1 MKLSK
6 LSTAI
11 LVALTTNQAYATTE
25 LKQVVVTA
33 NKTSQTLEQITS
45 NIHVI
50 TSEEIEAKHYK
61 SIAEALNEVSG
72 ISFTRNGGLGTATS
86 VLLRGSAT
94 DRVLV
99 LIDGIRT
106 NDPTSTSGS
115 DFAHIAMANIERIE
129 IIKGAQSGVW
139 GSDAAAGVINI
150 ITKDNKITEVNTEIG
165 SYGTQKLS
173 LSTGKKINDVTLSLS
188 AQRLETDGFSSQA
201 PAGTDIDLYEDD
213 PYKNTSLIAKIK
225 YDINANSY
233 IALSHNYTDTDA
245 SYDGW
250 NAPNSIQRS
259 TSLTNLTN
267 LTLKRNNTNL
277 TLQQSLFEVEQLDA
291 SLKDL
296 VKGKVQSVQITQQI
310 NALLLGAEHLINTA
324 DIDKDSTADIDKTDT
339 KNSDSTD
346 ANAVFATHYFQV
358 GNVTF
363 NEALRWDSY
372 SNFDA
377 ELTGKLGIKYA
388 ISPTNAIALNYGTAY
403 NAPTLIEMI
412 NPWGT
417 SNQNLEPEKSKEFSI
432 DYSASN
438 FKVSLFDKRIT
449 NLIGWDRESSQFQN
463 LDGTSKIRGYEVEYT
478 ASFNQVDLSANYTR
492 LVLAENAD
500 GDPLARRPETQAGL
514 NINWYATSNLDFN
527 VSAQYIGERS
537 EGGDTQFYSVW
548 NTTVNYQINKN
559 TSTYLKIANLT
570 DTYYQVIDGYAT
582 AERSF
587 YTGLKVTF

>member
-1 MKLSK
+1 MKVSK

-11 LVALTTNQAYATTE
+11 LVALTANQAYATTE

-45 NIHVI
+45 NVHII

-61 SIAEALNEVSG
+61 SITEALNEVSG
-72 ISFTRNGGLGTATS
+72 ISFTRNGGLGTSTS
-86 VLLRGSAT
+86 VFLRGSST
-94 DRVLV
+94 NRVLV
-99 LIDGIRT
+99 LIDGVRT
-106 NDPTSTSGS
+106 NDPTSTAGS
-115 DFAHIAMANIERIE
+115 DFSHIAMANIERIE

-150 ITKDNKITEVNTEIG
+150 ITKDNKITEVTTEIG

-173 LSTGKKINDVTLSLS
+173 LSTGKKINDVTFSFS

-213 PYKNTSLIAKIK
+213 PYKSTNVIAKIK
-225 YDINANSY
+225 YDITPNSS

-250 NAPNSIQRS
+250 NAPDSTQRS

-267 LTLKRNNTNL
+267 LTLKRNNTNIA
-277 TLQQSLFEVEQLDA
+277 LQQSLFEVEQLD
-291 SLKDL
+291 SSSKDL
-296 VKGKVQSVQITQQI
+296 VEGKVQSVQITHQI
-310 NALLLGAEHLINTA
+310 NSLLLGAEHLVNTA
-324 DIDKDSTADIDKTDT
+324 DIDKSGTQNSESTNA
-339 KNSDSTD
+339 NSIFGT
-346 ANAVFATHYFQV
+346 NTHSA
-358 GNVTF
+358 GNFTF

-377 ELTGKLGIKYA
+377 EVTGKIGVKYA
-388 ISPTNAIALNYGTAY
+388 INPHHSIALNYGTAY

-417 SNQNLEPEKSKEFSI
+417 GNQNLEAEKSKEFSI

-438 FKVSLFDKRIT
+438 FRVSLFDKRIT
-449 NLIGWDRESSQFQN
+449 NLIDWVDLGGWNFQPQN
-463 LDGTSKIRGYEVEYT
+463 IDGTSKIRGYEAEYT
-478 ASFNQVDLSANYTR
+478 FSFNQLDLSANYTR
-492 LVLAENAD
+492 LVLAEQAD
-500 GDPLARRPETQAGL
+500 GTALARRPETQVGL
-514 NINWYATSNLDFN
+514 NLNWYATSNLDFN
-527 VSAQYIGERS
+527 LSGQYIGERS

-548 NTTVNYQINKN
+548 NTSINYQINNN
-559 TSTYLKIANLT
+559 TSTYFKVANLT
-570 DTYYQVIDGYAT
+570 DVYYQVVDGYAT

-587 YTGLKVTF
+587 YAGLKVNF

>member
-33 NKTSQTLEQITS
+33 NKTSQTLEEITS
-45 NIHVI
+45 NVHVI

-86 VLLRGSAT
+86 VLLRGSDT
-94 DRVLV
+94 KRVLV

-106 NDPTSTSGS
+106 NDPTNTAGS

-173 LSTGKKINDVTLSLS
+173 LSTGKKINDVTFSLS

-213 PYKNTSLIAKIK
+213 PYKNTNLIAKIK

-291 SLKDL
+291 ALKDL

-310 NALLLGAEHLINTA
+310 NALLLGAEHLVNTA
-324 DIDKDSTADIDKTDT
+324 DTDKFGT

-377 ELTGKLGIKYA
+377 ELTGKLGVKYA

-403 NAPTLIEMI
+403 NTPTFIEMI

-417 SNQNLEPEKSKEFSI
+417 SNQNLDPEKSKEFSI

-449 NLIGWDRESSQFQN
+449 NLIGWDLASSQFQN

-492 LVLAENAD
+492 LVLAEDSN
-500 GDPLARRPETQAGL
+500 GNPLARRPETQAGL

-527 VSAQYIGERS
+527 VSGQYIGERS
-537 EGGDTQFYSVW
+537 EGRDTQFYSVW

-570 DTYYQVIDGYAT
+570 DTYYQVVDGYAT

>member
-11 LVALTTNQAYATTE
+11 LVALTTSQSYAATE

-45 NIHVI
+45 NVHVI

-61 SIAEALNEVSG
+61 SITEALNEVSG
-72 ISFTRNGGLGTATS
+72 ISFTRNGGLGTSTS
-86 VLLRGSAT
+86 ILLRGSST

-99 LIDGIRT
+99 LIDGVRT
-106 NDPTSTSGS
+106 NNPTSTSGS
-115 DFAHIAMANIERIE
+115 DFAHITMANIERIE

-150 ITKDNKITEVNTEIG
+150 ITKDNKITEVNTKIG

-213 PYKNTSLIAKIK
+213 PYKNTNIIAKIK

-233 IALSHNYTDTDA
+233 LSLSHNYTDTDA
-245 SYDGW
+245 SYDAW

-267 LTLKRNNTNL
+267 LTLKRNNTNF
-277 TLQQSLFEVEQLDA
+277 TLQQSLFEVEQLDGG
-291 SLKDL
+291 SKDL
-296 VKGKVQSVQITQQI
+296 VNGKVQSVQITQQI
-310 NALLLGAEHLINTA
+310 NSLLLGAEHLINTA
-324 DIDKDSTADIDKTDT
+324 DIDKSGT

-346 ANAVFATHYFQV
+346 ANAIFATHYFQA

-377 ELTGKLGIKYA
+377 ELTGKIGVKYA
-388 ISPTNAIALNYGTAY
+388 ISPTNSIALNYGTAY
-403 NAPTLIEMI
+403 NAPTLIEII

-417 SNQNLEPEKSKEFSI
+417 GNQNLEPEKSKEFSI
-432 DYSASN
+432 DYNANN

-449 NLIGWDRESSQFQN
+449 NLINWVGSQPQN
-463 LDGTSKIRGYEVEYT
+463 IDGTSKIRGYEVEYT
-478 ASFNQVDLSANYTR
+478 VSFNEVDLSANYTR
-492 LVLAENAD
+492 LVLAEKAD

-527 VSAQYIGERS
+527 LDGQYIGERS

-570 DTYYQVIDGYAT
+570 DVYYQVVDGYAT

-587 YTGLKVTF
+587 YAGLKVTF